1 MSRHRRIAILILLLC
16 GAGLIMVAYRV
27 IPSIATPGGPPPS
40 RGDAAAAA
48 VWAQEPRPEWSDRS
62 AGLCGV
68 TVGMASDEVIHLL
81 GRPDEVHALHEPY
94 IKTGKRIG
102 TTLFYLEI
110 PASGIGG
117 GHEEIRVYV
126 DLQGRVMKTWDD
138 VGGTEH
144 ELGTIPRRR
153 RR

>member
-1 MSRHRRIAILILLLC
+1 MSRHRRIAIVILLLC

-27 IPSIATPGGPPPS
+27 IPLIATPGRVPPS

-48 VWAQEPRPEWSDRS
+48 AWAREPRLEWPDRS

-68 TVGMASDEVIHLL
+68 AVGMASDEVIHLL
-81 GRPDEVHALHEPY
+81 GCPDEVHPLHEPY

-102 TTLFYLEI
+102 TTLFYLET
-110 PASGIGG
+110 PVSGIGRG
-117 GHEEIRVYV
+117 KEEIRVYL
-126 DLQGRVMKTWDD
+126 DLQGRVMKIWDD
-138 VGGTEH
+138 LGGTEH